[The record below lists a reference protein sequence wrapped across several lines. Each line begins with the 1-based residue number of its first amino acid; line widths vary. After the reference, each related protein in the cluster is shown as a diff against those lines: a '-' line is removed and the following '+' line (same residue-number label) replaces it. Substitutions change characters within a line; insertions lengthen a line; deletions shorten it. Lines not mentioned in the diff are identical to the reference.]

1 MFFTDITAIL
11 KKGTAT
17 QMHQA
22 LYRKYRPA
30 TFNDVYGQEHITD
43 VLRYEVE
50 HDSVSHAY
58 LFCGSRG
65 TGKTTCAK
73 ILARAINCEAPRGG
87 SPCGQCAACR
97 EIAAGTATDVIEMD
111 AASNNGVDA
120 IRQIC
125 DEASYTPAMLKRKVY
140 IIDEVHMLSQGAFN
154 ALLKTIEEPPEHV
167 VFILA
172 TTELQ
177 KLPATVISRCQR
189 FDFHRIDVKIIASR
203 LAYIAGQ
210 ENMTLSEDAAVLLAR
225 QAQGGMRDAIGLMEL
240 CGAGGSNITG
250 DQVRELLGL
259 SGYDAAAKALTYVA
273 EGNIGA
279 LFGIVADVV
288 SSAKDI
294 SVYWQELLSFVRDML
309 ICKYAPDPAAYL
321 DLTAQELEILT
332 GTSNKFT
339 MPRLIHIC
347 SLLDDAAAKMART
360 PAAKRMTAE
369 LALLK
374 MCRPQ
379 LDASAEALAAR
390 VSVLED
396 KLALINMGAPVSG
409 NASQPIEKQPVTQEE
424 APAAEPPK
432 KEETITA
439 DNITTEKVQ
448 DISEAISRLDGAHKG
463 LTGFLAQ
470 AEIRTSTDGRMLYI
484 FADSFAASLLGQAD
498 AKEAIADAFA
508 LAKITD
514 GKAGV
519 IVEAKVADTSG
530 STPADEIGKLL

>member
-1 MFFTDITAIL
+1 
-11 KKGTAT
+11 
-17 QMHQA
+17 MHQA
-22 LYRKYRPA
+22 LYRKYRPV
-30 TFNDVYGQEHITD
+30 TFDDVYGQQHITD

-50 HDSVSHAY
+50 HGSVSHSY

-73 ILARAINCEAPRGG
+73 ILARAVNCEAPKNG
-87 SPCGQCAACR
+87 SPCGQCTACR
-97 EIAAGTATDVIEMD
+97 EIAASTATDVIEMD

-125 DEASYTPAMLKRKVY
+125 DEVSYTPAMLKRKVY

-177 KLPATVISRCQR
+177 KLPATIISRCQR
-189 FDFHRIDVKIIASR
+189 FDFHRIDIKVIARR
-203 LAYIAGQ
+203 LAYIAEQ
-210 ENMTLSEDAAVLLAR
+210 ENMTLSADAGVLLAR

-240 CGAGGSNITG
+240 CGAGGTDITA

-273 EGNIGA
+273 QEDISA
-279 LFGIVADVV
+279 LFGIVSEVV
-288 SSAKDI
+288 ASAKDI

-332 GTSNKFT
+332 GTAEQYT

-360 PAAKRMTAE
+360 PATKRMTAE

-374 MCRPQ
+374 MCKPQ
-379 LDASAEALAAR
+379 LDVTPEAMAAR
-390 VSVLED
+390 ISALED
-396 KLALINMGAPVSG
+396 KLALIDMGASVPKPVP
-409 NASQPIEKQPVTQEE
+409 APVREE
-424 APAAEPPK
+424 PVVKTTAESPK
-432 KEETITA
+432 KESVPA
-439 DNITTEKVQ
+439 AKNSGSEKVR
-448 DISEAISRLDGAHKG
+448 DISEALSRLDDGHKA
-463 LTGFLAQ
+463 LAGFLAG
-470 AEIRTSTDGRMLYI
+470 ADVRTSADGKTLYI
-484 FADSFAASLLGQAD
+484 FADGFAASLLGQAD
-498 AKEAIADAFA
+498 AKEAIAGAFA

-514 GKAGV
+514 GKASV
-519 IVEAKVADTSG
+519 VVEVKPAG
-530 STPADEIGKLL
+530 SKEGDPADEIGKLL

>member
-1 MFFTDITAIL
+1 
-11 KKGTAT
+11 
-17 QMHQA
+17 MHQA
-22 LYRKYRPA
+22 LYRKYRPV
-30 TFNDVYGQEHITD
+30 TFDDVYGQQHITD

-50 HDSVSHAY
+50 HSSVSHAY

-73 ILARAINCEAPRGG
+73 ILARAINCEAPKDG

-177 KLPATVISRCQR
+177 KLPATIISRCQR
-189 FDFHRIDVKIIASR
+189 FDFHRIDVKVIAQR
-203 LAYIAGQ
+203 LTYIAGQ
-210 ENMTLSEDAAVLLAR
+210 ENMTLSEDAAILLAR

-240 CGAGGSNITG
+240 CGAGGRDITAE
-250 DQVRELLGL
+250 QVRELLGL

-273 EGNIGA
+273 QEDIGA
-279 LFGIVADVV
+279 LFGIVSEVV

-321 DLTAQELEILT
+321 DLTVQELEILT
-332 GTSNKFT
+332 DAAEKFT

-360 PAAKRMTAE
+360 PATKRMTAE

-374 MCRPQ
+374 MCKPQ
-379 LDASAEALAAR
+379 LDVTPEAMAAR
-390 VSVLED
+390 ISALED
-396 KLALINMGAPVSG
+396 KLALIDMGAPVSK
-409 NASQPIEKQPVTQEE
+409 ATPAPIKEEPAVQEA
-424 APAAEPPK
+424 APAAKPPK
-432 KEETITA
+432 RDIKTA
-439 DNITTEKVQ
+439 ASDSTTQKVR
-448 DISEAISRLDGAHKG
+448 DISEALSRLDEGHKG
-463 LTGFLAQ
+463 LAGFLTGAD
-470 AEIRTSTDGRMLYI
+470 ICTSADGRTLYI
-484 FADSFAASLLGQAD
+484 CADNFAASLLGQAD
-498 AKEAIADAFA
+498 AKEAVASAFA

-514 GKAGV
+514 GKASV
-519 IVEAKVADTSG
+519 IVEAKAAGAKEAD
-530 STPADEIGKLL
+530 PADEIGKLL

>member
-1 MFFTDITAIL
+1 
-11 KKGTAT
+11 
-17 QMHQA
+17 MHQA
-22 LYRKYRPA
+22 LYRKYRPV
-30 TFNDVYGQEHITD
+30 TFDDVYGQQHITD

-50 HDSVSHAY
+50 HGSVSHAY

-73 ILARAINCEAPRGG
+73 ILARAINCEAPKNG

-125 DEASYTPAMLKRKVY
+125 DEASYTPAMLNRKVY

-177 KLPATVISRCQR
+177 KLPATIISRCQR
-189 FDFHRIDVKIIASR
+189 FDFHRIDVKVIARR
-203 LAYIAGQ
+203 LAYIAEQ
-210 ENMTLSEDAAVLLAR
+210 ENMALSEDAAILLAR

-240 CGAGGSNITG
+240 CGAGGSDITAE
-250 DQVRELLGL
+250 QVRELLGL

-273 EGNIGA
+273 QEDIGA
-279 LFGIVADVV
+279 LFGIVSDVV

-321 DLTAQELEILT
+321 DLTVQELEILT
-332 GTSNKFT
+332 KAAEKFT

-360 PAAKRMTAE
+360 PATKRMTAE

-374 MCRPQ
+374 MCKPQ
-379 LDASAEALAAR
+379 LDVTPEAMAAR
-390 VSVLED
+390 ISALED
-396 KLALINMGAPVSG
+396 KLALIDMGAPMSKT
-409 NASQPIEKQPVTQEE
+409 APAPAKEE
-424 APAAEPPK
+424 PAVHEAAPAASPP
-432 KEETITA
+432 
-439 DNITTEKVQ
+439 EKDTKAPASDGVTQ
-448 DISEAISRLDGAHKG
+448 KVRDISEALSRLDEGHKALAG
-463 LTGFLAQ
+463 FLTGAD
-470 AEIRTSTDGRMLYI
+470 IRTSADGRTLYI
-484 FADSFAASLLGQAD
+484 CADNFAASLLGQAD
-498 AKEAIADAFA
+498 AKEAVASAFA

-514 GKAGV
+514 GKANV
-519 IVEAKVADTSG
+519 IVEGKAAGAKEAD
-530 STPADEIGKLL
+530 PADEIGKLL